1 VKRSGVLR
9 WRKALLWSYVT
20 GVAAFYAALAWRTRG
35 GGERPVM
42 EQPECASVGA
52 ANGWETED
60 WPKVSIVVPAR
71 NEERNIRECVTS
83 LLAQDYPNFSLIVV
97 DDASEDATADILL
110 DMQHTHPNGARLEV
124 LRVERLPEG
133 WAGKPHALHTG
144 AVMADGDWLL
154 FTDADTRHEPGA
166 LRLAVARALA
176 DGDDLLSLGAT
187 QELPDFW
194 GRVLMPLAYMGI
206 AMQYPPRQVNDPN
219 SSVAIANGQY
229 MLIRRAMYRRIGGY
243 AHPALRATVLDDRD
257 LASVVKRA
265 GGRLE
270 LVDGRTLVRTRMYHG
285 LREHWEGWS
294 KNAYAGSRG
303 GGLFYLLM
311 IAGLP
316 LVCVVPF
323 VLPLVGLLARRP
335 RVALAGSVAA
345 GAVVAYRA
353 QLNQELGVPFR
364 YVWTHPLGAL
374 VFTGILARSFWRVRS
389 GRGVRWRGRTYQT
402 VSRRAAVEPE
412 HVTTPMPH
420 APTDSPQASGAQPP
434 RL

>member
-1 VKRSGVLR
+1 VKRSGAQR
-9 WRKALLWSYVT
+9 WGKALLWFYAT
-20 GVAAFYAALAWRTRG
+20 GIAAFYAALAWRTRG
-35 GGERPVM
+35 GGQRPVM
-42 EQPECASVGA
+42 EEPESSIAGA
-52 ANGWETED
+52 AKGRLVVAD

-71 NEERNIRECVTS
+71 NEERNIRECVSS
-83 LLAQDYPNFSLIVV
+83 LLAQDYPHFSLIVV

-110 DMQHTHPNGARLEV
+110 DMQRTHPSGARLEV

-133 WAGKPHALHTG
+133 WAGKPHALHAG
-144 AVMADGDWLL
+144 AVMADGEWLL
-154 FTDADTRHEPGA
+154 FTDADTRHAPGA
-166 LRLAVARALA
+166 LRRAVARALA
-176 DGDDLLSLGAT
+176 DGDDLLSLGTT

-206 AMQYPPRQVNDPN
+206 SMQYPPRKVNDPN
-219 SSVAIANGQY
+219 SQIAIANGQY
-229 MLIRRAMYRRIGGY
+229 ILLRRAMYRKIGGY

-257 LASVVKRA
+257 LAAVVKRA

-270 LVDGRTLVRTRMYHG
+270 LVDGRALVRTRMYHG
-285 LREHWEGWS
+285 LGEHWEGWS

-335 RVALAGSVAA
+335 HVALVGSLAA
-345 GAVVAYRA
+345 GAAGAYRA
-353 QLNQELGVPFR
+353 QLNRELGVPLR

-389 GRGVRWRGRTYQT
+389 GRGVRWRGRIYQT
-402 VSRRAAVEPE
+402 AARRTGGEPE
-412 HVTTPMPH
+412 QVTTPTPH
-420 APTDSPQASGAQPP
+420 ASKDA
-434 RL
+434 R

>member
-1 VKRSGVLR
+1 VKRSGELQ
-9 WRKALLWSYVT
+9 WGKALLWFYAT
-20 GVAAFYAALAWRTRG
+20 GVATFYAAVAWRTRG
-35 GGERPVM
+35 GGQRPVM
-42 EQPECASVGA
+42 AEPERASTGA
-52 ANGWETED
+52 ANGSSATGD
-60 WPKVSIVVPAR
+60 WPKVTIVVPAR
-71 NEERNIRECVTS
+71 NEERNIRECVNS
-83 LLAQDYPNFSLIVV
+83 LLAQDYPHFSVIVV
-97 DDASEDATADILL
+97 DDASEDSTTDILL
-110 DMQHTHPNGARLEV
+110 EMQHTHPNGARLEV
-124 LRVERLPEG
+124 VRVERLPEG

-144 AVMADGDWLL
+144 AVMADGEWLL

-206 AMQYPPRQVNDPN
+206 AMQYPPREVNDPK
-219 SSVAIANGQY
+219 SPVAIANGQY
-229 MLIRRAMYRRIGGY
+229 ILLRRAMYRRIGGY

-257 LASVVKRA
+257 LAAAIKRA

-270 LVDGRTLVRTRMYHG
+270 LVDGRALVRTRMYHG
-285 LREHWEGWS
+285 LGEHWEGWS

-311 IAGLP
+311 VAGLP
-316 LVCVVPF
+316 LTCVVPF

-335 RVALAGSVAA
+335 RVTLAGSVAA
-345 GAVVAYRA
+345 GAAVAYRA
-353 QLNQELGVPFR
+353 QLNRELGVPQR

-389 GRGVRWRGRTYQT
+389 GRGVRWRGRIYQT
-402 VSRRAAVEPE
+402 APRRAGVEPE
-412 HVTTPMPH
+412 HVTTPLPH
-420 APTDSPQASGAQPP
+420 TPTDT
-434 RL
+434 R

>member
-1 VKRSGVLR
+1 VKRSGALR
-9 WRKALLWSYVT
+9 WGKALLWFYAT
-20 GVAAFYAALAWRTRG
+20 GVATFYAVVAWRTRG
-35 GGERPVM
+35 GGQQPVM
-42 EQPECASVGA
+42 AEPERASTGA
-52 ANGWETED
+52 ANGSSATGD
-60 WPKVSIVVPAR
+60 WPKVTIVVPAR
-71 NEERNIRECVTS
+71 NEQRNIRTCVNS
-83 LLAQDYPNFSLIVV
+83 LLAQDYPHFSVIVV
-97 DDASEDATADILL
+97 DDASEDSTTDILL
-110 DMQHTHPNGARLEV
+110 EMQHTHPNGARLEV
-124 LRVERLPEG
+124 VRVERLPEG

-144 AVMADGDWLL
+144 AVMADGEWLL

-206 AMQYPPRQVNDPN
+206 AMQYPPREVNDPK
-219 SSVAIANGQY
+219 SPVAIANGQY
-229 MLIRRAMYRRIGGY
+229 ILLRRAMYRRIGGY

-257 LASVVKRA
+257 LAAAVKRA

-270 LVDGRTLVRTRMYHG
+270 LVDGRALVRTRMYHG
-285 LREHWEGWS
+285 LGEHWEGWS

-316 LVCVVPF
+316 LTCVVPF

-335 RVALAGSVAA
+335 RVTLAGSVAA
-345 GAVVAYRA
+345 GAAAAYRA
-353 QLNQELGVPFR
+353 QLNRELGVPQR

-389 GRGVRWRGRTYQT
+389 GRGVRWRGRIYQT
-402 VSRRAAVEPE
+402 ASQGAGGVPVN
-412 HVTTPMPH
+412 VTTPMPH
-420 APTDSPQASGAQPP
+420 APTDTP
-434 RL
+434 

>member
-1 VKRSGVLR
+1 VKRSGALR
-9 WRKALLWSYVT
+9 WGKALLWFYAT
-20 GVAAFYAALAWRTRG
+20 GVATFYAALAWRTRG
-35 GGERPVM
+35 GGQRPVM
-42 EQPECASVGA
+42 AEPECASTGA
-52 ANGWETED
+52 ANGGSATGD
-60 WPKVSIVVPAR
+60 WPKVTIVVPAR
-71 NEERNIRECVTS
+71 NEERNIRECVNS
-83 LLAQDYPNFSLIVV
+83 LLAQDYPHFSVIVV
-97 DDASEDATADILL
+97 DDASEDSTADILL
-110 DMQHTHPNGARLEV
+110 EMQHTHPNGARLEV
-124 LRVERLPEG
+124 VRVEQLPEG
-133 WAGKPHALHTG
+133 WAGKPHALHIG
-144 AVMADGDWLL
+144 AVMADGEWLL

-206 AMQYPPRQVNDPN
+206 AMQYPPRKVNDPK
-219 SSVAIANGQY
+219 SPVAIANGQY
-229 MLIRRAMYRRIGGY
+229 ILLRRAIYRRIGGY

-257 LASVVKRA
+257 LAAAVKRA

-270 LVDGRTLVRTRMYHG
+270 LVDGRALVRTRMYHG
-285 LREHWEGWS
+285 LGEHWEGWS

-303 GGLFYLLM
+303 SGLFYLLM

-316 LVCVVPF
+316 LTCVVPF

-335 RVALAGSVAA
+335 RVTLAGSVAA

-353 QLNQELGVPFR
+353 QLNRELGVPLR

-389 GRGVRWRGRTYQT
+389 GRGVRWRGRIYQT
-402 VSRRAAVEPE
+402 APRRAGVEPE
-412 HVTTPMPH
+412 HLTPPLSQ
-420 APTDSPQASGAQPP
+420 APTDT
-434 RL
+434 R